1 MVKYDSGLHR
11 KDTTCAT
18 FSGFPTGASP
28 GRPMFYDTVGRHCQ
42 RLFLIVDGVYTLF
55 ASATSSSSVPS
66 TPSISGRTMHISIY
80 YPKKKLEI
88 LLTQVRR
95 DQAGCICV
103 SSNAIT
109 LQLSSYKIN
118 NEMKSG
124 ICEIRVVSP
133 AV

>member
-1 MVKYDSGLHR
+1 MKYDSGLHR

-80 YPKKKLEI
+80 YPKKKSLEI

-103 SSNAIT
+103 SSDAIT
-109 LQLSSYKIN
+109 LKLSGYKIN
-118 NEMKSG
+118 M
-124 ICEIRVVSP
+124 R
-133 AV
+133 